1 MFKKLNTKTLIIALV
16 VLGAI
21 VLINKL
27 YLSKKSESTFRAEF
41 VKIDTSL
48 VNKILIYPR
57 AEQGKEIKIS
67 KNGSAWEVEKEKM
80 KVPADTNAI
89 HGLLASFA
97 EMKSIALA
105 GEDKS
110 AWKDFQVT
118 DSAGTRIKI
127 FTTDNQTY
135 DMVIGKFGY
144 NQQTQSGITY
154 IRHADEE
161 AVYTVSGFLSFS
173 VNQGFNTWRR
183 KTFLSGNKDNWT
195 SLTFSY
201 PADSSFTLTKQGA
214 SWAIDGMATDSAKT
228 EQYLAQAANMQSS
241 GFVDGYLPGP
251 PAVYSL
257 TINGNNIPAPINV
270 QAYPADSTQ
279 KFILRSSQN
288 PDAYFSEAQSSIV
301 SRLFKGKQSFFG
313 EEKK

>member
-21 VLINKL
+21 VLVNKL

-41 VKIDTSL
+41 VKIDTGL

-57 AEQGKEIKIS
+57 AEQGKEIKLS
-67 KNGSAWEVEKEKM
+67 KNGSVWEVEKEKK

-97 EMKSIALA
+97 EMKSISLA

-110 AWKDFQVT
+110 SWKDLQVT

-127 FTTDNQTY
+127 FTSDNQTY
-135 DMVIGKFGY
+135 DMVVGKFGY
-144 NQQTQSGITY
+144 NQQTRSGISY

-161 AVYTVSGFLSFS
+161 PVYAVDGFLSFS
-173 VNQGFNTWRR
+173 INQGFNTWRN
-183 KTFLSGNKDNWT
+183 KSFIHGNKDNWT

-201 PADSSFTLTKQGA
+201 PDSSFTLTKQGA
-214 SWAIDGMATDSAKT
+214 SWTIDGTPTDSAKT
-228 EQYLAQAANMQSS
+228 EQYLAQVANMQSA
-241 GFVDGYLPGP
+241 GFVDNYLPGP

-257 TINGNNIPAPINV
+257 TINGNNIPAPITA
-270 QAYPADSTQ
+270 QAFPADSTQ
-279 KFILRSSQN
+279 KFILHSSQN

-301 SRLFKGKQSFFG
+301 SRLFKGKQSFFA
-313 EEKK
+313 EAKK